1 MRIQGSIPMR
11 SQREGESPRPILPA
25 SLFFP
30 FLPQMF
36 CNSPGYGKSYYFD
49 FLCRTYYNA
58 REFELQTEA
67 KGMAESGVGVGWR
80 VMNTGRCKNHP
91 LVESSYYCA
100 KYQYYLCPDCLKCSD
115 PQFYCKFRTACIICF
130 FEKEKKEKL
139 SWDGRCTTRQTCR
152 FDDLEI
158 GLRFRQCN
166 ICREIAEMWRI
177 AVVSI
182 RMIWFSRKKNQ
193 KFIPELMEF

>member
-1 MRIQGSIPMR
+1 MR

-67 KGMAESGVGVGWR
+67 KGMAESGVGVG
-80 VMNTGRCKNHP
+80 
-91 LVESSYYCA
+91 
-100 KYQYYLCPDCLKCSD
+100 
-115 PQFYCKFRTACIICF
+115 
-130 FEKEKKEKL
+130 
-139 SWDGRCTTRQTCR
+139 
-152 FDDLEI
+152 
-158 GLRFRQCN
+158 
-166 ICREIAEMWRI
+166 
-177 AVVSI
+177 
-182 RMIWFSRKKNQ
+182 
-193 KFIPELMEF
+193 